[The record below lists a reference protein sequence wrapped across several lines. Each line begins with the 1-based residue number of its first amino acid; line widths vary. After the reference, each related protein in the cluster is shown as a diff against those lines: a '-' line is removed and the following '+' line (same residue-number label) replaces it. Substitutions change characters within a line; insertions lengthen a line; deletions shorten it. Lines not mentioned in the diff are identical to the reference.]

1 MVDKEDITEVF
12 ENLKQQRDEIR
23 VKIHLAAAD
32 AKDEWEELEKKWD
45 RFEGRAK
52 QVGGEAK
59 EASKGV
65 WAAAKALGAEIGE
78 GYDRIRKQL

>member
-1 MVDKEDITEVF
+1 MVDKNDINEVF

-23 VKIHLAAAD
+23 VKMHLAAAD
-32 AKDEWEELEKKWD
+32 AKDEWEALEKKWG
-45 RFEGRAK
+45 RFESRAK

-59 EASKGV
+59 EASRGV
-65 WAAAKALGAEIGE
+65 WAAAKALGSEISE